1 MKRTVILSVLVVAFA
16 LVIGIAVASILFAIG
31 VITYDDETAWLA
43 FLKNVGYSVFAGIIV
58 VLIIELYKYIEKIK
72 GDTE

>member
-1 MKRTVILSVLVVAFA
+1 MKRMFILSALAVAFA
-16 LVIGIAVASILFAIG
+16 LVIGVAVVSILFAIG
-31 VITYDDETAWLA
+31 LITYDDDTAWLA

-72 GDTE
+72 GDTG

>member
-43 FLKNVGYSVFAGIIV
+43 FLENVGYSVFAGIIV